1 MWKPG
6 GLTGRGVL
14 EDDSEPPNPLALRRT
29 QVSGLSLTRQVIA
42 PVLTFLQQE
51 RTAPK
56 PILRPPT
63 VELAELPHQRALGVP
78 SHPLTS

>member
-14 EDDSEPPNPLALRRT
+14 EDDSEPPNPLGLKRK
-29 QVSGLSLTRQVIA
+29 QVSGMSLTRQVMTPI
-42 PVLTFLQQE
+42 LTFLQQE

-56 PILRPPT
+56 PVLRPAM
-63 VELAELPHQRALGVP
+63 VELAELPHQPPLGVP